1 MRTCTQTHSGAA
13 MGTTPAPQ
21 TSGWSKAWGGDT
33 GTYLS
38 PSGPS
43 VPSISDATRPTPM
56 SVRNPHP
63 ASVHAPQQGQGGAA
77 PTLPPLR
84 EPQRPN
90 HTPFLLGLACLG
102 SGSCS
107 QNRRPSQARGEA
119 LDGRGGGRSPQ
130 SDCPLPKE
138 GPQTSGCAPGPS
150 TLDPLAQSWPR
161 CPQRSPLPAPPH
173 PYPPPPEAVTGAGLE
188 GGQGAAPSPD
198 RPGPLG

>member
-1 MRTCTQTHSGAA
+1 
-13 MGTTPAPQ
+13 
-21 TSGWSKAWGGDT
+21 
-33 GTYLS
+33 
-38 PSGPS
+38 
-43 VPSISDATRPTPM
+43 M

-119 LDGRGGGRSPQ
+119 LEGRGGGRSPQ

-150 TLDPLAQSWPR
+150 TLHPLAQSWLR
-161 CPQRSPLPAPPH
+161 CPQRSPQPT
-173 PYPPPPEAVTGAGLE
+173 PPPPPPL
-188 GGQGAAPSPD
+188 PSPTRGCNWSRAGGGPGGGPQP
-198 RPGPLG
+198 RPPWPARLTLSARREEQ

>member
-1 MRTCTQTHSGAA
+1 MRNAYRHTVGLQWGRRPLPKLLVGARHGVETQAHILVPIWASGA
-13 MGTTPAPQ
+13 
-21 TSGWSKAWGGDT
+21 
-33 GTYLS
+33 LS
-38 PSGPS
+38 E
-43 VPSISDATRPTPM
+43 ATDLHA

-63 ASVHAPQQGQGGAA
+63 ASVHAPQQRQGGAA
-77 PTLPPLR
+77 PTLP
-84 EPQRPN
+84 PQRPN

-119 LDGRGGGRSPQ
+119 LEGRGGGRSPQ

-173 PYPPPPEAVTGAGLE
+173 PYPPQPEAVTGAGLE